1 MSARETSEQRTDD
14 PAAGDLVA
22 GGGDSRHD
30 TREDEL
36 DEAVDR
42 IVELGKPRL
51 HRPFSMQVLTGV
63 VAGSE
68 LGFGVLALLVV
79 EHQTGSK
86 LLGGLAFAIG
96 LLALQLGHSELFT
109 EGFLV
114 PVTTVA
120 AKEGSLWQLVKLWVG
135 TFLGNMIGGWV
146 AMALIVVGFPRLHEL
161 LVESGSVYADARLG
175 GQSLALAALAG
186 AALTLMT
193 RMHNG
198 TDDDVAKVV
207 ATIAIAFVVAGT
219 GVFHSVLDS
228 LIMFGAIISGE
239 AAFGYVQWLGFV
251 WWCLLANMVGGL
263 LLVTATRLVR
273 SKQRLQEKAA
283 QAGERT
289 SNRRGTSA

>member
-1 MSARETSEQRTDD
+1 MSQSAEHGSSE
-14 PAAGDLVA
+14 
-22 GGGDSRHD
+22 HD

-36 DEAVDR
+36 DDAVDR
-42 IVELGKPRL
+42 IVEQGKPRL
-51 HRPFSMQVLTGV
+51 HRPFSMQVLTGA
-63 VAGSE
+63 VAGGE
-68 LGFGVLALLVV
+68 IGFGILALLVV
-79 EHQTGSK
+79 EHETGSK

-114 PVTTVA
+114 PVTTVV
-120 AKEGSLWQLVKLWVG
+120 AKEGSLWQLVKLWAG
-135 TFLGNMIGGWV
+135 TLVGNMIGGWV

-161 LVESGSVYADARLG
+161 LVESGTVYADARLG
-175 GQSLALAALAG
+175 GEGLALAVLAG

-228 LIMFGAIISGE
+228 LLMFGAILTGDAS
-239 AAFGYVQWLGFV
+239 FGYLQWLGFL
-251 WWCLLANMVGGL
+251 WWCVAGNMAGGL

-273 SKQRLQEKAA
+273 SKGKIQDKAA
-283 QAGERT
+283 QA
-289 SNRRGTSA
+289 S